1 VSFTIELQ
9 FGDPRWRKV
18 RGLSARLTDAATRA
32 LKAGK
37 APRDASLTILLTSD
51 ADVKTLNRD
60 FRGKS
65 KPTNVLSFPALPAG
79 DDGYLGDVAL
89 AYGVTEKEARAGGK
103 RLIDHTTHLVIHGV
117 LHLLGFDHVT
127 PRKANV
133 MEPME
138 TKILA
143 QLGIADPYA
152 EAA

>member
-1 VSFTIELQ
+1 VSFSLEIQ
-9 FGDPRWRKV
+9 FGDSRWRKV
-18 RGLSARLTDAATRA
+18 RGISARVTDATTRA

-37 APRDASLTILLTSD
+37 APRNAALTVLLTTD
-51 ADVKTLNRD
+51 AEVKALNHD
-60 FRGKS
+60 FRGKAR
-65 KPTNVLSFPALPAG
+65 PTNVLSFPAPPAA
-79 DDGYLGDVAL
+79 DDGYLGDVVL
-89 AYGVTEKEARAGGK
+89 AYGVTEKEARAGSK
-103 RLIDHTTHLVIHGV
+103 RLIDHATHLVIHGV

-143 QLGIADPYA
+143 RLGIADPYA

>member
-1 VSFTIELQ
+1 VSFSIELQ

-18 RGLSARLTDAATRA
+18 RGLSAQLTDAAARA
-32 LKAGK
+32 LRAGK
-37 APRDASLTILLTSD
+37 APRNASLTVLLTSD
-51 ADVKTLNRD
+51 AAVKALNHD
-60 FRGKS
+60 FRGKG
-65 KPTNVLSFPALPAG
+65 KPTNVLSFPAPQTA
-79 DDGYLGDVAL
+79 DDDYLGDVAL
-89 AYGVTEKEARAGGK
+89 AYGVTDKEARAGGK

-127 PRKANV
+127 SRKANV